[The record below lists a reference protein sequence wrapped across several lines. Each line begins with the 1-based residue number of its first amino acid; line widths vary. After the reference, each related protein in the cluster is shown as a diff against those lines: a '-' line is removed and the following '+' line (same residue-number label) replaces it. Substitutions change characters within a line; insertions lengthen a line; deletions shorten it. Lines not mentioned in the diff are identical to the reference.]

1 MAITLT
7 LSNHYKYQLMKKRI
21 DLSADT
27 LIMILMDNTFAFDKD
42 AHATL
47 ADIAADQLATAN
59 GYTQNAKELANKV
72 LTEDDA
78 NDKGKMVC
86 DDVSWTAS
94 GGSFGPT
101 GAAVILDFSAIDDTE
116 FFTTEI
122 DRTFTGGATHWAN
135 GDLGTTFDET
145 TDLSLVASSVGQ
157 YCKITFTDIG
167 TALVVTFTDI
177 GTALVAG
184 GRYRLQ
190 YDYSEATAG
199 FEFKING
206 AALQTL
212 GDAVAG
218 TSQVIDFVADES
230 FTGAH
235 ELRIYSKTGA
245 AAAGDFDNFSL
256 KQIAT
261 VVGCSD
267 YGTDYTI
274 NENSSFLIKDIEVA
288 TS

>member
-7 LSNHYKYQLMKKRI
+7 LSNHYKYQLMKKKI

-27 LIMILMDNTFAFDKD
+27 LVMILMNNSFAFDKD

-47 ADIAADQLATAN
+47 ANIAADQLATLN

-72 LTEDDA
+72 LAEDDA
-78 NDKGKMVC
+78 NDKGKMTC

-94 GGSFGPT
+94 GGNFGPT

-145 TDLSLVASSVGQ
+145 TDLSLVASVVGQ
-157 YCKITFTDIG
+157 YCKIT
-167 TALVVTFTDI
+167 LTDI

-190 YDYSEATAG
+190 YDYAETTAG

-218 TSQVIDFVADES
+218 TSQVIDFIADES

-235 ELRIYSKTGA
+235 ELRIYSKTNA

-256 KQIAT
+256 KEIAT
-261 VVGCSD
+261 VVGCAD

-274 NENSSFLIKDIEVA
+274 NDGSSFLIKDIQIDN
-288 TS
+288 S

>member
-7 LSNHYKYQLMKKRI
+7 LGNHYKYQLMKKRI

-27 LIMILMDNTFAFDKD
+27 LIMILMNNTFAFDKD

-47 ADIAADQLATAN
+47 ANIAADQLATAN

-94 GGSFGPT
+94 SGSIGPT
-101 GAAVILDFSAIDDTE
+101 GAAVVLDFSAIDSTE
-116 FFTTEI
+116 FFTTEK
-122 DRTFTGGATHWAN
+122 DRTFTGGSTHWAN
-135 GDLGTTFDET
+135 GDLGTTFDDT
-145 TDLSLVASSVGQ
+145 TDLSLVASVVGQ
-157 YCKITFTDIG
+157 YCKITFTN
-167 TALVVTFTDI
+167 I

-190 YDYSEATAG
+190 YDYSESLAG

-206 AALQTL
+206 AALQVL

-218 TSQVIDFVADES
+218 TAQTIDFVADES

-235 ELRIYSKTGA
+235 ELRIYSKTNA

-256 KQIAT
+256 KEIAT
-261 VVGCSD
+261 VVGCVD

-274 NENSSFLIKDIEVA
+274 NDGSSFLIKDIEIA

>member
-7 LSNHYKYQLMKKRI
+7 LSNHYKYQLMKKKI

-47 ADIAADQLATAN
+47 ADIAADQLATSN

-72 LTEDDA
+72 LAEDDA
-78 NDKGKMVC
+78 NDKGKMTC

-145 TDLSLVASSVGQ
+145 TDLSLVASVVGQ
-157 YCKITFTDIG
+157 YCKI
-167 TALVVTFTDI
+167 TFTDI

-206 AALQTL
+206 AALQVL

-256 KQIAT
+256 KEIAT
-261 VVGCSD
+261 VVGCVD

-274 NENSSFLIKDIEVA
+274 NDASSFLIKDIEVA

>member
-27 LIMILMDNTFAFDKD
+27 LIMILMNNTFAFDKD

-47 ADIAADQLATAN
+47 ADIAADQLATSN

-72 LTEDDA
+72 LAEDDA
-78 NDKGKMVC
+78 NDKGKMTC

-167 TALVVTFTDI
+167 TALV
-177 GTALVAG
+177 AG

-206 AALQTL
+206 AALQVL

-256 KQIAT
+256 KEIAT
-261 VVGCSD
+261 VVGCVD

-274 NENSSFLIKDIEVA
+274 NDGSSFLIKDIEVA

>member
-27 LIMILMDNTFAFDKD
+27 LIMILMNNTFAFDKD

-47 ADIAADQLATAN
+47 ANIAADQLATSN
-59 GYTQNAKELANKV
+59 GYTQNTKELANKV
-72 LTEDDA
+72 LAEDDA
-78 NDKGKMVC
+78 NDKGKMTC

-94 GGSFGPT
+94 SGSFGPT
-101 GAAVILDFSAIDDTE
+101 GAAVILDFSAIDTTE
-116 FFTTEI
+116 FFTTEK
-122 DRTFTGGATHWAN
+122 DRTFAGGSTHWAN
-135 GDLGTTFDET
+135 GDLGTTFDDT
-145 TDLSLVASSVGQ
+145 DDLSLVASSVGQ

-167 TALVVTFTDI
+167 TALV
-177 GTALVAG
+177 AG

-190 YDYSEATAG
+190 YDYSESVAG

-206 AALQTL
+206 AALQVL

-218 TSQVIDFVADES
+218 TAQTIDFVADES

-256 KQIAT
+256 KEIAT
-261 VVGCSD
+261 VIGCVD

-274 NENSSFLIKDIEVA
+274 NDGSSFLIKDIEIA

>member
-7 LSNHYKYQLMKKRI
+7 QSNHYKYQLSKKKI

-27 LIMILMDNTFAFDKD
+27 LIMILMNNTFAFDKD

-47 ADIAADQLATAN
+47 ANIAADQLATSN
-59 GYTQNAKELANKV
+59 GYTRNAKELANKV
-72 LTEDDA
+72 LAEDDV
-78 NDKGKMVC
+78 NDKGKMTC

-135 GDLGTTFDET
+135 VDIGTTFDET
-145 TDLSLVASSVGQ
+145 TDLSLVASSIGQ
-157 YCKITFTDIG
+157 HCKIAFTDIG
-167 TALVVTFTDI
+167 TALI
-177 GTALVAG
+177 AG

-190 YDYSEATAG
+190 YDYAETTAG
-199 FEFKING
+199 FEFKLNG

-218 TSQVIDFVADES
+218 TAQYIDFVADES

-256 KQIAT
+256 KEIAT

-274 NENSSFLIKDIEVA
+274 NENSSFLIKDIEIA
-288 TS
+288 IL